1 MSHGK
6 PLTVFTGRVWK
17 FGDNIDTDLITP
29 ADTTS
34 FGLGDEEERRI
45 IRENAFRS
53 IRPAFHTQVRPGDIL
68 VAGRNFGLG
77 SHREPANTALV
88 SLGFVAVIAESV
100 ARLFFRNSVAIG
112 FHALQVPGITRMVD
126 EGDELQVDM
135 TAWTIR
141 NVSNGKT
148 APIEPY
154 SELVQ
159 RIIEAGG
166 ILRVLKSRVEA
177 DARFQ
182 NKLRSVPTA

>member
-1 MSHGK
+1 MNHTK

-45 IRENAFRS
+45 LRENAFRS

-68 VAGRNFGLG
+68 VAGKNFGLG

-88 SLGFVAVIAESV
+88 SLGFVAVIAESI

-112 FHALQVPGITRMVD
+112 FHALQVPGITQMVE

-135 TAWTIR
+135 NTWTIR
-141 NVSNGKT
+141 NLTNGKT

-154 SELVQ
+154 SELIQ

-166 ILRVLKSRVEA
+166 ILRVLRARVEA

-182 NKLRSVPTA
+182 STRRSVPSA